1 MSREQRQGPISH
13 KIMIYLFAA
22 ILTLLLIWAIG
33 YILSDIGHI
42 EGPSWKEVEAEA
54 IGSQLLNRQQKLKD
68 DEAGIVVRID
78 NEKEN
83 QRILKT
89 GMNSSKETMD
99 QLLELHRLALEK
111 NVKPTL
117 GQQDALAE
125 SQTLYLANQKQFQQ
139 ANDQITVLTGQQRQ
153 LQRKIDEVTEKID
166 ILSNQARQ
174 KFENLMRGHGW
185 KTAGLKLLVIIPLLF
200 VTTWLLIRKRQSDF
214 APLVFAAFIA
224 TFVET
229 GTIMHQYFPAEFFK
243 YIIIGVS
250 ILVVVLILRH
260 LIRLAIFPRK
270 DWLLKQ
276 YKEAYKKW
284 RCPVCD
290 FPIRR
295 GIRKEIDWGS
305 GKLKGAIP
313 IGQKEEDSSD
323 QPYSCPSCG
332 QDLYEQC
339 LDCQQIRHSLLP
351 FCQICSGE
359 KGIG

>member
-54 IGSQLLNRQQKLKD
+54 IGSQLLNRRQKLKD

-89 GMNSSKETMD
+89 GMDSSKETMD

-166 ILSNQARQ
+166 ILSNEARQ
-174 KFENLMRGHGW
+174 KFETLMRGH
-185 KTAGLKLLVIIPLLF
+185 
-200 VTTWLLIRKRQSDF
+200 R
-214 APLVFAAFIA
+214 
-224 TFVET
+224 
-229 GTIMHQYFPAEFFK
+229 
-243 YIIIGVS
+243 
-250 ILVVVLILRH
+250 
-260 LIRLAIFPRK
+260 
-270 DWLLKQ
+270 
-276 YKEAYKKW
+276 
-284 RCPVCD
+284 
-290 FPIRR
+290 
-295 GIRKEIDWGS
+295 
-305 GKLKGAIP
+305 
-313 IGQKEEDSSD
+313 
-323 QPYSCPSCG
+323 
-332 QDLYEQC
+332 
-339 LDCQQIRHSLLP
+339 
-351 FCQICSGE
+351 
-359 KGIG
+359 

>member
-42 EGPSWKEVEAEA
+42 EGPSWKKVEAEA
-54 IGSQLLNRQQKLKD
+54 VGSQLLNRPQKVKD

-89 GMNSSKETMD
+89 GMDSSKETMD

-174 KFENLMRGHGW
+174 KFENLMRGHSW

-290 FPIRR
+290 LPIRR

-305 GKLKGAIP
+305 GTQKGAIP